1 MEYLGNLKFGEDM
14 QRVSAGFVG
23 IGLWIVTVSTGWA
36 ITITEPKAGAVFHP
50 GDKVMVRVEADEGE
64 ILKHVLIWPLKNGGS
79 GVYLVPPY
87 KLEFT
92 IKPTFL
98 GIEEISVSG
107 KLPNGDLVEAEVPI
121 TVVLPPTTKVVS
133 IGADFTGTKED
144 FLQIA
149 RKPNG
154 ELVSLGYLGD
164 SELSVGA
171 DYSDGVGRNFIY
183 NPDVTYKSSNEKV
196 AIVIPPGQW
205 KDSNGKVKTNYA
217 LVKATGPGKTS
228 IIVQYGEFTD
238 RVTVNVKECP
248 YTEGMKR
255 CPR

>member
-64 ILKHVLIWPLKNGGS
+64 VLKHVLIWPLKNGGS

-121 TVVLPPTTKVVS
+121 TVVLPPTTKIVS
-133 IGADFTGTKED
+133 IGADFDGRNET

-154 ELVSLGYLGD
+154 DFVPSGSANENT
-164 SELSVGA
+164 LSISA
-171 DYSDGVGRNFIY
+171 DYSDGVARDIKN
-183 NPDVTYKSSNEKV
+183 NPDVTYKSLNEKV
-196 AIVIPPGQW
+196 AIVILPG
-205 KDSNGKVKTNYA
+205 KEGNPYDELA